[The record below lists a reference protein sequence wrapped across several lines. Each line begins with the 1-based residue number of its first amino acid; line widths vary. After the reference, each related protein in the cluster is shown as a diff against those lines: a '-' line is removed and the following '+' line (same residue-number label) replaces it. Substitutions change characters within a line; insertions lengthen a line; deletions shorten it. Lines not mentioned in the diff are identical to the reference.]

1 MVLHR
6 YTRFIDRVGALVNR
20 TLTATEK
27 IQYYRD
33 RRTRLAI
40 VASLTA
46 LCVAATVYFHIF
58 LRVEIVFT
66 HIFYIPIV
74 LAALWFERR
83 SFIVT
88 ALLGTVLVVTNIMA
102 SLSGFYED
110 LLRVS
115 VMLFVNLMT
124 VLLAESIEESEEVVR
139 ETEEKYRT
147 IVETARDAIIT
158 ADERGRVVSWNHGAE
173 KIFGYTADEMKGKQ
187 INKIISEQNRDMHN
201 FQDINSDISLMI
213 TDVEAIR
220 KDGKRVPVDIS
231 ITGWHY
237 LGENFVTAVIRDIS
251 ERKKAEEALK
261 ESEKK
266 FRAVFNGVDDIITIV
281 ELRDNGLPGNY
292 IEVNRTAVEKLGYS
306 RDELLN
312 MTPMDLGPTEE
323 EISDNMRTLLESR
336 AARFER
342 TYISKDGRRIP
353 VEVNS
358 RLIEIGGRNVV
369 VSVSRDITHRI
380 ENERKLRES
389 EEKYRSLFDLSP
401 DYIILLDLEGGVIL
415 DINSTLSERLG
426 MAPEELRGT
435 SIYDVEFI
443 AADVKDKFR
452 SKLEIIKD
460 EGNIEP
466 YEVVLN
472 DPLGRKY
479 TVRIYN
485 KLVHAEG
492 RDCAL
497 VVLHDISDLKRTQR
511 MLEKSLEEKEL
522 LLKEIH
528 HRVKNNLMII
538 SSLLSLQSRK
548 AKDEE
553 TLDLFRESENR
564 ARSMA
569 LIHERLYRSEDL
581 KNIDMGEYV
590 RTLASEVFRSYS
602 ADSRIRLNMDVDE
615 LKVDVE
621 TAIPVG
627 LIVNELLTNAVKHAF
642 PDGEGTVS
650 VSVKRSNKHV
660 LIEVSDDG
668 VGFPPDLD
676 WESSPSLGLQLVRNL
691 TDQIDGT
698 AEMISDGGTTFRITF
713 TEKGVIDEK

>member
-20 TLTATEK
+20 TLTFTEK
-27 IQYYRD
+27 IQSYRD
-33 RRTRLAI
+33 MRTRLAI
-40 VASLTA
+40 VALLTA
-46 LCVAATVYFHIF
+46 LCVALTVYFHMF
-58 LRVEIVFT
+58 LGVEIVFT

-74 LAALWFERR
+74 LAALWFERK
-83 SFIVT
+83 SFLVT
-88 ALLGTVLVVTNIMA
+88 ALLGTVLIVTNTMA

-115 VMLFVNLMT
+115 VMLFVNLIT
-124 VLLAESIEESEEVVR
+124 VFLAESIEESEEVIR

-173 KIFGYTADEMKGKQ
+173 KIFGYTADEMKGKH

-201 FQDINSDISLMI
+201 FQDINSDVSLMI
-213 TDVEAIR
+213 TDVEAVR
-220 KDGKRVPVDIS
+220 KDGKGVPVDIS
-231 ITGWHY
+231 VTGWHY
-237 LGENFVTAVIRDIS
+237 MGENFVTAVIRDIS
-251 ERKKAEEALK
+251 ERKKAEEALR

-266 FRAVFNGVDDIITIV
+266 FRAVFNGVEDIITIV
-281 ELRDNGLPGNY
+281 ELRDDGLPGNY

-312 MTPMDLGPTEE
+312 MTPMDLGPTKE
-323 EISDNMRTLLESR
+323 EISDNMRKLLER
-336 AARFER
+336 KAARFER

-358 RLIEIGGRNVV
+358 RLIEIGGKNVV
-369 VSVSRDITHRI
+369 VSVSRDITHRL

-443 AADVKDKFR
+443 ADDVKHKFR

-642 PDGEGTVS
+642 PHGEGTVS
-650 VSVKRSNKHV
+650 VSVKRSNNHV

-668 VGFPPDLD
+668 VGFPQDLD

-698 AEMISDGGTTFRITF
+698 AEMISEGGYNIQDNLHR
-713 TEKGVIDEK
+713 EGRY

>member
-1 MVLHR
+1 MVH
-6 YTRFIDRVGALVNR
+6 R
-20 TLTATEK
+20 TLTVTEK
-27 IQYYRD
+27 IQSYRD
-33 RRTRLAI
+33 MRTRLAL
-40 VASLTA
+40 VASITA
-46 LCVAATVYFHIF
+46 LCATATVYFHIF

-74 LAALWFERR
+74 LAALWFRMK
-83 SFIVT
+83 SFLVT
-88 ALLGTVLVVTNIMA
+88 AFLGTVLIVTNIMA

-110 LLRVS
+110 IMRVS
-115 VMLFVNLMT
+115 VMFFVNFIT
-124 VLLAESIEESEEVVR
+124 VLLAESLQESEEVIR

-158 ADERGRVVSWNHGAE
+158 VDERGIVVSWNQGAE
-173 KIFGYTADEMKGKQ
+173 EIFGYTADEMMGRH
-187 INKIISEQNRDMHN
+187 ISTIISEENRDRHD
-201 FQDINSDISLMI
+201 FSDIFKSDISLMI
-213 TDVEAIR
+213 TDVDALR
-220 KDGKRVPVDIS
+220 KDGMRVPVDIS

-237 LGENFVTAVIRDIS
+237 MGENFVTAVIRDIS

-266 FRAVFNGVDDIITIV
+266 FRAVFNGVEDIITIV
-281 ELRDNGLPGNY
+281 ELRDEGLPGNY

-312 MTPMDLGPTEE
+312 MTPMDLGPTRE
-323 EISDNMRTLLESR
+323 EISDNMRTLLER
-336 AARFER
+336 KAARFER

-358 RLIEIGGRNVV
+358 RLIEIGGKNVV

-401 DYIILLDLEGGVIL
+401 DYVILLELEGGVIM

-435 SIYDVEFI
+435 SIYDIEFI
-443 AADVKDKFR
+443 SDEVKDEFR
-452 SKLEIIKD
+452 SKLGMIMGGED
-460 EGNIEP
+460 SIEP

-472 DPLGRKY
+472 DPLGREY

-492 RDCAL
+492 RDCVL

-522 LLKEIH
+522 LIKEIH

-581 KNIDMGEYV
+581 KNIDMGEYI

-602 ADSRIRLNMDVDE
+602 ADSRIRLNMDLDE

-713 TEKGVIDEK
+713 MEKGVIDEK